1 MKVALVEDDTAV
13 LELLSTLIR
22 RYDRFELVAVVNN
35 AEDALYKVG
44 KSQPDIIITDIGLP
58 GLSGIDFLQALKA
71 VSSSSK
77 VIVYSGYDDS
87 NTVKLAFNA
96 GAVGYIVKGGSQ
108 KELIRAI
115 SDVERGHRH
124 LSKSLKKMNVED

>member
-13 LELLSTLIR
+13 LEILSTLIR

-44 KSQPDIIITDIGLP
+44 KSQPDIIITDIDLP
-58 GLSGIDFLQALKA
+58 GLSGIDFLHALKA

-87 NTVKLAFNA
+87 NMVRLAFKA

-115 SDVERGHRH
+115 SDVERGHRP
-124 LSKSLKKMNVED
+124 LSHSLKKMNIED